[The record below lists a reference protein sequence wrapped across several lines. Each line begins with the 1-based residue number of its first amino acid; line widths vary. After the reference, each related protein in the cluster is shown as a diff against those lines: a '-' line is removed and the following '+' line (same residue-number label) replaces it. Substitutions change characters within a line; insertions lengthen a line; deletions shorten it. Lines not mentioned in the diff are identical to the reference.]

1 MPAPVASTIFVP
13 YGELVLEDRR
23 ALFCWLG
30 ALTNQ
35 ESPGVT
41 AKLLLYD
48 RPPPPPPCTFPD
60 PPEIPPPPTAT
71 AEIEVTPAG
80 TTKVYEPGDVYAIC
94 PVTALVVMLLLAA
107 LAAPVPTELVA
118 VTVNV

>member
-1 MPAPVASTIFVP
+1 VASTIFVP
-13 YGELVLEDRR
+13 YGKLALEDRR
-23 ALFCWLG
+23 ALLPLFG

-35 ESPGVT
+35 VSPGDT

-48 RPPPPPPCTFPD
+48 KPPPLPPIPPPPPAA
-60 PPEIPPPPTAT
+60 PPPTAN

-80 TTKVYEPGDVYAIC
+80 TIKVYEPGVVYSTC
-94 PVTALVVMLLLAA
+94 PVTAFVVMLLLAA

>member
-1 MPAPVASTIFVP
+1 VASTIFVP

-23 ALFCWLG
+23 ALLPLFG

-48 RPPPPPPCTFPD
+48 KPPPPPPAA
-60 PPEIPPPPTAT
+60 PEPEYPLPPPPTPT
-71 AEIEVTPAG
+71 AEILVTPAG
-80 TTKVYEPGDVYAIC
+80 TTKVYEPGDV
-94 PVTALVVMLLLAA
+94 
-107 LAAPVPTELVA
+107 
-118 VTVNV
+118 